1 MNIFG
6 VFGKSGGSGV
16 TIPTFK
22 QGDGHD
28 SVDLQIKSLQYLFKR
43 LRINKLSPFLNGDGS
58 LKYTDTVIHK
68 DRESLN
74 FFQKL
79 DQMYDTDTFK
89 SKLVDDEYR
98 VMIDYAK
105 NKFRAYCILSDYPST
120 NLSRPGSPVKGGSFN
135 GESDDFPPFVD
146 YKDRRVKTFR
156 FLLLPVD
163 EVSIEFIANSLST
176 SDIYVE
182 HFGTLDFGSRFQYA
196 MDSIGRVIKDER
208 FSNKTKL
215 ISITENEKELI
226 VQYYVRQLAF
236 NVQLSRIVDE
246 YLKHMPNTSTKASP
260 SIISSKATSSMISP
274 RLTPTLSPTKMSP
287 TRSSP
292 NISTSPSRVT
302 SPTLASPSP
311 NVVSSTLSLS
321 SRKSMAELPLSLR
334 PSSPTKQLSHK
345 PSISKLRLGELYNP
359 EASPQLL
366 EPFSLDSSDTG
377 SDPSPPSISTTK
389 RSEIY
394 EKCKAAVIDKLK
406 KERIKI
412 NNKEL

>member
-226 VQYYVRQLAF
+226 VQYYV
-236 NVQLSRIVDE
+236 
-246 YLKHMPNTSTKASP
+246 
-260 SIISSKATSSMISP
+260 
-274 RLTPTLSPTKMSP
+274 
-287 TRSSP
+287 
-292 NISTSPSRVT
+292 
-302 SPTLASPSP
+302 
-311 NVVSSTLSLS
+311 
-321 SRKSMAELPLSLR
+321 
-334 PSSPTKQLSHK
+334 
-345 PSISKLRLGELYNP
+345 
-359 EASPQLL
+359 
-366 EPFSLDSSDTG
+366 
-377 SDPSPPSISTTK
+377 
-389 RSEIY
+389 
-394 EKCKAAVIDKLK
+394 
-406 KERIKI
+406 
-412 NNKEL
+412 